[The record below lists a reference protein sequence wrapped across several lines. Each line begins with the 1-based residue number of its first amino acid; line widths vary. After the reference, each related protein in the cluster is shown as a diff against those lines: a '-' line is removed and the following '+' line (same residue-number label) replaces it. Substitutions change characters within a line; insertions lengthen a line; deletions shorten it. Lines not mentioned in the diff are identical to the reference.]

1 MFTGIITNLGK
12 LVQIIKS
19 DNNDLEL
26 IIAISKSDINR
37 NLEIGCSISCNGICL
52 TLIEKINFDQNIQLK
67 FQASRETNNK
77 TTISNWKIDQL
88 INIEFSLRVGDE
100 LGGHMVLGH
109 IDQTTKIT
117 NIIKSDDSWI
127 FSFSLPHDLYKH
139 ISKKGSITINGVSLT
154 INSVDDHEFSVNII
168 PHTYNNT
175 NFKNLAINDIVN
187 IEIDTISRYIAK
199 LISTK

>member
-12 LVQIIKS
+12 ITNIKDS
-19 DNNDLEL
+19 CNSDLEL
-26 IIAISKSDINR
+26 TIAVNQSNINR

-52 TLIEKINFDQNIQLK
+52 TLVEKTKSNQEIYLK
-67 FQASRETNNK
+67 FQVSKETKDK
-77 TTISNWKIDQL
+77 TTISRWNNNQL
-88 INIEFSLRVGDE
+88 INIEFSLRVADE